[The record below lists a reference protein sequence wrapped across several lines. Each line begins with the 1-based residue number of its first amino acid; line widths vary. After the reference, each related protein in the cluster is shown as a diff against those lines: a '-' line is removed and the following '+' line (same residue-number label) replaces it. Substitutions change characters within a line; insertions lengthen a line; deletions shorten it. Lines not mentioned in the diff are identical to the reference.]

1 MSLRYASEDGFVQI
15 FPVISFRCRMTWATL
30 IKCVNEVDP
39 FKYPKCGGEMRI
51 ISFIEEDEVI
61 RKILKHCGLWKEQA
75 PRPPP
80 EEKPPPE
87 VEEPMLDYGLLSLR
101 SVNAR

>member
-1 MSLRYASEDGFVQI
+1 VKASEV
-15 FPVISFRCRMTWATL
+15 
-30 IKCVNEVDP
+30 
-39 FKYPKCGGEMRI
+39 
-51 ISFIEEDEVI
+51 SFIDEDAVI

-87 VEEPMLDYGLLSLR
+87 VKESALDYGFFKKTY
-101 SVNAR
+101 A

>member
-1 MSLRYASEDGFVQI
+1 
-15 FPVISFRCRMTWATL
+15 MTWATL